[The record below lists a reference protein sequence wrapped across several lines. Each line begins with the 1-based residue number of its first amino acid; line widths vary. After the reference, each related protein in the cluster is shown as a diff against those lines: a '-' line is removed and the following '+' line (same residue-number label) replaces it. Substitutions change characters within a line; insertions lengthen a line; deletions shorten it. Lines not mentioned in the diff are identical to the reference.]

1 MRPCAV
7 IGRKGSAFAA
17 AAPFRGAGRR
27 CYNERIAL
35 RLARFPVHP
44 LAKRLRDDHRHLLR
58 VLAVLEA
65 QIDALGRAE
74 DVDFD
79 LMLDAMT
86 YITEFPN
93 RLHHP
98 VEDVLFDQLA
108 ERDAA
113 AAAACREQ
121 IAEHERLFHDSAAFY
136 GLLEAIQMDEATLT
150 RDQLRADGHAFI
162 EAQRAHLTREEVEL
176 LPLAER
182 VLDTADWDRAALTA
196 DQVEDPLDATRRPAR
211 YEALY
216 RALSR
221 LPA

>member
-1 MRPCAV
+1 M
-7 IGRKGSAFAA
+7 
-17 AAPFRGAGRR
+17 
-27 CYNERIAL
+27 
-35 RLARFPVHP
+35 HP
-44 LAKRLRDDHRHLLR
+44 LAKRLREDHRHLTR
-58 VLAVLEA
+58 VLDFLESR
-65 QIDALGRAE
+65 IEALGRAQE
-74 DVDFD
+74 VDFD

-98 VEDVLFDQLA
+98 VEDVLFAQLA
-108 ERDAA
+108 DRDAG

-136 GLLEAIQMDEATLT
+136 GLLEAVQMDEATLT
-150 RDQLRADGHAFI
+150 RDRLLADGRAFI
-162 EAQRAHLTREEVEL
+162 AAQRAHLSREEGEL

-182 VLDTADWDRAALTA
+182 VLDPADWDRAALTA
-196 DQVEDPLDATRRPAR
+196 GRVDDPLDATTRPAR